1 MAKKN
6 VENYLVSGNEYY
18 EIVKEILESA
28 EFQKRKTYLHH
39 ENCTV
44 YEHCLMVSFLSYL
57 WAKKWK
63 CDYKSAAIGGLL
75 HDFYDKPWQTNAPKS
90 SGKKKTKFL
99 KQHGFVHAGEA
110 VANSYRYF
118 PTLMNQKVE
127 NIIRRHMFPLNICP
141 PRYKEAWI
149 ITCVDKYVSMDVL
162 KNPKVWPKYLGLGKK
177 EKK

>member
-6 VENYLVSGNEYY
+6 IESYLVPGNQYY
-18 EIVKEILESA
+18 EIVKEILENP

-39 ENCTV
+39 ENCSV

-57 WAKKWK
+57 WAKKWN

-75 HDFYDKPWQTNAPKS
+75 HDFYDKPWQTNTSKS
-90 SGKKKTKFL
+90 SKKNKTKFFE
-99 KQHGFVHAGEA
+99 QHGFVHAREA
-110 VANSYRYF
+110 VKNSYHYF
-118 PTLMNQKVE
+118 PTLMNKRVE

-141 PRYKEAWI
+141 PKYKEAWI
-149 ITCVDKYVSMDVL
+149 ITCVDKYVSADVL
-162 KNPKVWPKYLGLGKK
+162 KNPKVWPKYLGLRKK